1 MKNVQELSGEDLLDA
16 LDVEIEAPEENQYT
30 PRQERILAGFEDVL
44 RFREANGR
52 APGHGQHLDIFE
64 RLYATRLDQLRK
76 LPDDELALLRPLDR
90 FGLLVEP
97 TDRGERADALSAEK
111 LLAALNSDE
120 PDDIG
125 KLVHV
130 QPVEARRDSPEYVA
144 ERVKCADFDL
154 YRPLFDAAQAD
165 LASGRRVA
173 KRFEK
178 DTSIKAGDFFIV
190 NGQMVYVANVGEPFK
205 APNGGMNAR
214 LRAIYGNGTESN
226 LLLWSL
232 QRALFKDENGRRVT
246 QPELGPLFEQTME
259 EDDLATG
266 TIYVVRS
273 LSTRPEIAKFGD
285 SLLKIGV
292 TGGSVEARLRD
303 AANDPTF
310 LFAPVKVVATWQLAN
325 IHRFR
330 LEKTLHRVFGG
341 AQLQVAIPGPLNR
354 KVEPREWFI
363 VPLPV
368 IDEVI
373 QRIKDESIVDYVYD
387 LAVGQLRK
395 IEATAV

>member
-1 MKNVQELSGEDLLDA
+1 VKDVQELSGEDLLDA
-16 LDVEIEAPEENQYT
+16 LDVELETPEESQYT

-44 RFREANGR
+44 RFRETNGR

-64 RLYATRLDQLRK
+64 RLYAVRLDQLRK
-76 LPDDELALLRPLDR
+76 LPEENLALLRSLDR
-90 FGLLVEP
+90 FGLLDEP
-97 TDRGERADALSAEK
+97 TDRREPADALSAEE
-111 LLAALNSDE
+111 LLAALNGDE

-130 QPVEARRDSPEYVA
+130 QSVEARRDSPEYVA

-154 YRPLFDAAQAD
+154 YRPLFDAAEAD
-165 LASGRRVA
+165 LASGKRVA

-178 DTSIKAGDFFIV
+178 DASIEAGDFFVV
-190 NGQMVYVANVGEPFK
+190 NGQMVYVAHVGELFK

-214 LRAIYGNGTESN
+214 LRAIYANGTESN

-232 QRALFKDENGRRVT
+232 QRALFKDENSRRLT
-246 QPELGPLFEQTME
+246 QPELGPLFEAKME
-259 EDDLATG
+259 EGDLVTG
-266 TIYVVRS
+266 TIYVARS
-273 LSTRPEIAKFGD
+273 LSTWPEIAKFGD

-292 TGGSVEARLRD
+292 TGGSVETRLRD

-310 LFAPVKVVATWQLAN
+310 LFAPVEIVATWQLAN
-325 IHRFR
+325 VHRFK
-330 LEKTLHRVFGG
+330 LEKTLHRVFGA
-341 AQLQVAIPGPLNR
+341 AQLQVAVPGLLNR

-368 IDEVI
+368 VDEVI
-373 QRIKDESIVDYVYD
+373 RRIKDETIVEYLYD
-387 LAVGQLRK
+387 PALGQLRK
-395 IEATAV
+395 VETEL

>member
-1 MKNVQELSGEDLLDA
+1 MKNAQELSGEDLLDA
-16 LDVEIEAPEENQYT
+16 LDVELDTPEESQYT

-44 RFREANGR
+44 RFRETNGR
-52 APGHGQHLDIFE
+52 PPSHGQHLDIFE

-76 LPDDELALLRPLDR
+76 LPDDDLALLRPLDR
-90 FGLLVEP
+90 FGLLEQP
-97 TDRGERADALSAEK
+97 IDDGERADALSAEE
-111 LLAALNSDE
+111 LLAALSSDE
-120 PDDIG
+120 PDDIS

-130 QPVEARRDSPEYVA
+130 QPVEARRDSPDYVA

-154 YRPLFDAAQAD
+154 YRPLFDAAEAD
-165 LASGRRVA
+165 LATGRRVA

-178 DTSIKAGDFFIV
+178 DASIEAGDFFIV
-190 NGQMVYVANVGEPFK
+190 NGQMVYVAHVGEPFK

-214 LRAIYGNGTESN
+214 LRAIYANGTESN

-232 QRALFKDENGRRVT
+232 QRALFKDENSRRLT
-246 QPELGPLFEQTME
+246 QPDLGPLFEDKME
-259 EDDLATG
+259 QDDLPSG

-273 LSTRPEIAKFGD
+273 LSKWPEVAKFGD

-292 TGGSVEARLRD
+292 TGGSVEKRVSD

-310 LFAPVKVVATWQLAN
+310 LFAPVEIVATWQLAN
-325 IHRFR
+325 IHRFK
-330 LEKTLHRVFGG
+330 LEKTLHRVFGA
-341 AQLQVAIPGPLNR
+341 AQLQVAVPGLLSR

-363 VPLPV
+363 VALPV

-373 QRIKDESIVDYVYD
+373 RRIKDETIIDYLYD
-387 LAVGQLRK
+387 PTLGQLRK
-395 IEATAV
+395 VETGI